1 MKYHRFAVLLFV
13 GMFFGISSFAQ
24 TAPHA
29 FYLTWTSDPTS
40 TMDVGWHMDEINPT
54 TLYFRRKGTEKWH
67 SFESDVFPYPFS
79 PRYIHRVGIQGLR
92 SNTEY
97 ELRFADSNSTYYFR
111 TLPRNL
117 NKESLKIAIGGDS
130 MHQKEWFEKTNRVV
144 TSYDPDFVII
154 GGDMAYE
161 NGSADNIQRIYD
173 WFDAYKNTLV
183 TEGNR
188 IIPCITAIGNHEVVG
203 GYYSQHEGYE
213 QTSEFRNR
221 IAPYFYG
228 LFEFPGQPGYNVLDF
243 GKYLSLIIL
252 DTEHSNP
259 IEGVQTEW
267 LKKTLESRKNVLHK
281 IPIYH
286 VPAFPSVRDYNG
298 FTQTLVRE
306 TWTPIF
312 EENGVRIAFEN
323 HDHAYKRTFPI
334 KAFEK
339 DESGIVYI
347 GDGSWG
353 VQPREVHSLDSAWY
367 LKKVQSIRAF
377 TLLTLDGSQFSF
389 ISVDED
395 GNVIDSFPE
404 SDLLMRK
411 ED

>member
-1 MKYHRFAVLLFV
+1 MSKFNKYTLLFLLV
-13 GMFFGISSFAQ
+13 FSTNYGQAQ
-24 TAPHA
+24 NDPLA
-29 FYLTWTSDPTS
+29 FYLTWTTDPTTS
-40 TMDVGWHMDEINPT
+40 MDVDWHLDEINPT
-54 TLYFRRKGTEKWH
+54 TLHFRRKGTDKWH
-67 SFESDVFPYPFS
+67 SFESDVLPYPFS
-79 PRYIHRVGIQGLR
+79 QRYVHRVGLQGLR

-97 ELRFADSNSTYYFR
+97 EVRFADSDAIYYFR
-111 TLPRNL
+111 TLPKNL
-117 NKESLKIAIGGDS
+117 NKKSLKIAIGGDS
-130 MHQKEWFEKTNRVV
+130 MHRKEWFEKTNRVV

-161 NGSADNIQRIYD
+161 NGLAENIQRIYD

-183 TEGNR
+183 TEDNR
-188 IIPCITAIGNHEVVG
+188 IIPCIVGIGNHEVVG
-203 GYYSQHEGYE
+203 GYYKQHEGYE
-213 QTSEFRNR
+213 QTNEFRRR

-228 LFEFPGQPGYNVLDF
+228 LFAFPGQPGYNVLDF
-243 GKYLSLIIL
+243 GNYLSLVIL

-267 LKKTLESRKNVLHK
+267 LKRTLAARKDVHHV

-286 VPAFPSVRDYNG
+286 VPAYPSVRDYFG
-298 FTQTLVRE
+298 STQTLVRD

-334 KAFEK
+334 KSQK
-339 DESGIVYI
+339 IDETGIVYV

-353 VQPREVHSLDSAWY
+353 VQEREVHSLDSAWY
-367 LKKVQSIRAF
+367 LKRVQSIKAF
-377 TLLTLDGSQFSF
+377 TLLTLEDRQFSL

-395 GNVIDSFPE
+395 GNIIDSFPE
-404 SDLLMRK
+404 SPLVGRK